1 MYGANIVNTDD
12 FILFEI
18 IDESGA
24 KIDSVSITKY
34 SPETVLYF
42 YDSDSDYIE
51 EYESKMRELVSFY
64 EDKINFDEVIEKRSE
79 AEFILYKSVKGLE
92 Y

>member
-1 MYGANIVNTDD
+1 MYGANIANTDD

-18 IDESGA
+18 VDESGA
-24 KIDSVSITKY
+24 KIDSVSITKH

-42 YDSDSDYIE
+42 YGSDTDYIE
-51 EYESKMRELVSFY
+51 EYENKMRDLVSFY
-64 EDKINFDEVIEKRSE
+64 EDKINFDEVINKRSE

-92 Y
+92 